1 MKSEKAFYKELS
13 FLEKNYDFTF
23 LVKIK
28 GIDER
33 YIFKRN
39 NFEIGY
45 FSRTSQFDNTSYLY
59 IAINGRE
66 TVLNVDKEYYK
77 AFGVESM
84 KNYFWKLGRIIKEQL
99 KENRIFNYYI

>member
-39 NFEIGY
+39 NCNIHTKHRNN
-45 FSRTSQFDNTSYLY
+45 ST
-59 IAINGRE
+59 
-66 TVLNVDKEYYK
+66 
-77 AFGVESM
+77 
-84 KNYFWKLGRIIKEQL
+84 W
-99 KENRIFNYYI
+99 